1 MKNTIVLCML
11 RIAHV
16 VPGGN
21 KDVCSHLLDRPSQNC
36 VKADD
41 RMARSVI
48 VRVHSAN
55 IYFVLLPQ

>member
-1 MKNTIVLCML
+1 M
-11 RIAHV
+11 

-41 RMARSVI
+41 DRMARSVI